1 MHGAVLD
8 CVALLVL
15 QQNDENIDVGLDYM
29 LQAAEAG
36 DRSAMIYMARA
47 FNTGENLGTRR

>member
-1 MHGAVLD
+1 MD

-29 LQAAEAG
+29 LLAAEAG

-47 FNTGENLGTRR
+47 FDTGENLGTRR